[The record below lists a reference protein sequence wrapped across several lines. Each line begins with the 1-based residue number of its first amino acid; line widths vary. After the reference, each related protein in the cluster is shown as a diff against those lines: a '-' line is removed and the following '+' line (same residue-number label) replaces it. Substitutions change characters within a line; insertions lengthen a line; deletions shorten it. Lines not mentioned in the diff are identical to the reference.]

1 MKFRIEQVG
10 ENTFRPQVRISLFYG
25 WGCIDRYDSHI
36 WYTYRYHADHN
47 SFEEASKTI
56 NRFKNKLIESERERK
71 KYPKYFYI

>member
-10 ENTFRPQVRISLFYG
+10 ENTFRPQVRTSFLYG
-25 WGCIDRYDSHI
+25 WGCIDRYDSHV

-56 NRFKNKLIESERERK
+56 ERFKNKSIEAEMERK